1 MPKWRDRNAPIVRV
15 RINIR
20 MCICIYIYVYTY
32 REREERE
39 VCEVRCANVYRPE
52 FSPTTGRGAA
62 CSPWL
67 ADRDLE
73 PATAV
78 LSESM
83 AREVGRCTWYL
94 DAGIDRLV

>member
-20 MCICIYIYVYTY
+20 MCICIYTY

-73 PATAV
+73 LATAV
-78 LSESM
+78 LSESV